1 MTKATQ
7 ENFAALLEL
16 QRRDARMTQLE
27 GSLKSLQSQ
36 PELVTALKRRQA
48 AVAKAK
54 ELDTERVKVE
64 EAANRAEQKVRDLL
78 DRLDKDRARRDAGGS
93 AKEVSALQR
102 QIDSLTTQ
110 VEKARAA
117 QGAAAEK
124 LQAFM
129 SERATILPRLQSADA
144 EAKRL
149 VTATQEKGAAM
160 QAEHQELAGQRDQY
174 VAEVDNP
181 ALVSRY
187 LKIRA
192 GGHAVRVAAT
202 TRTGATCGS
211 CGSTM
216 SPVELREVEADPT
229 EVSTCPS
236 CGAIFAG

>member
-1 MTKATQ
+1 MTKATP
-7 ENFAALLEL
+7 ENFIALLEL
-16 QRRDARMTQLE
+16 QRRDARMTHLE
-27 GSLKSLQSQ
+27 ESLKTLQSE

-54 ELDTERVKVE
+54 ELNTQRAHVE
-64 EAANRAEQKVRDLL
+64 QAAALAEQKVTDLL
-78 DRLDKDRARRDAGGS
+78 DRLEKDRARRDAGGS

-117 QGAAAEK
+117 KAVSGEKLDAFMTERSAILPK
-124 LQAFM
+124 LQA
-129 SERATILPRLQSADA
+129 ADVA
-144 EAKRL
+144 AKRL
-149 VTATQEKGAAM
+149 VAATQEKGAAM
-160 QAEHQELAGQRDQY
+160 QAEHGQLAGERDQY
-174 VAEVDNP
+174 VTAVDNA

-187 LKIRA
+187 QKIRT

-216 SPVELREVEADPT
+216 SPVELSEVEADPT

-236 CGAIFAG
+236 CGAIFAS